1 MTTAAAAAAASTA
14 TAPDGPVVYAGASL
28 EEADQTETAI
38 GELRS
43 FACLAGQCH
52 GRSIHYVP
60 SFPPAWAL

>member
-14 TAPDGPVVYAGASL
+14 TAPDGLVVYAGASS

-43 FACLAGQCH
+43 FACLARQCH
-52 GRSIHYVP
+52 GRSIRNVP
-60 SFPPAWAL
+60 SFPPARAL